1 MESVRL
7 GSTGLKV
14 SRLALGCMSYGD
26 PTTPGAH
33 EWSLHDDEAQP
44 FFEQAIELGITFW
57 DTANVYQ
64 AGTSEEVV
72 GRAIKRY
79 SRREDIVLATKVFG
93 RMHDG
98 PGGQGLSRK
107 AILEQIDASLAR
119 LGTDYVDLYQIHR
132 FDPDTP
138 VEETME
144 ALHDV
149 VKAGKVRYIGASSMY
164 AWQFAKL
171 QHAADL
177 GGWTR
182 FVSMQNQYNLLRRQD
197 EPELMAMCADMGVGL
212 VPYSPQGKGRL
223 ARPWGEQSLRSTVDK
238 VVQAFDSPLDEPV
251 VNAVQQV
258 AEARGVTM
266 AQVALAWVLK
276 QPRRLRPDRRRD
288 QGTSPPRSRRGAG
301 PELTDDE
308 VRRWRS
314 RTPARGLP
322 GSDETETNHGRRG
335 DRAPPRPAIL
345 ERDAVRLVVRDSEDR
360 ILLFHTHE
368 TPCPS
373 SACGGGCPAAASTR
387 LRRT

>member
-1 MESVRL
+1 MEYVRL

-33 EWSLHDDEAQP
+33 EWSLDDEDAQP
-44 FFEQAIELGITFW
+44 FFRQAIDLGITFW

-72 GRAIKRY
+72 GRAITRY
-79 SRREDIVLATKVFG
+79 SRREDIVLATKVHG
-93 RMHDG
+93 KMHDG

-144 ALHDV
+144 ALHDI

-177 GGWTR
+177 HGWTR

-223 ARPWGEQSLRSTVDK
+223 ARPVGGAEPALHRGQRGPVLRLTPGRAGREGRCK
-238 VVQAFDSPLDEPV
+238 I
-251 VNAVQQV
+251 
-258 AEARGVTM
+258 AEARHVTM
-266 AQVALAWVLK
+266 AQVALAWVLSK
-276 QPRRLRPDRRRD
+276 AAVSAPIV
-288 QGTSPPRSRRGAG
+288 GATKPHHL
-301 PELTDDE
+301 PEAVAALDLTF
-308 VRRWRS
+308 
-314 RTPARGLP
+314 
-322 GSDETETNHGRRG
+322 SDEEITALEEHYTP
-335 DRAPPRPAIL
+335 RA
-345 ERDAVRLVVRDSEDR
+345 VVV
-360 ILLFHTHE
+360 LTV
-368 TPCPS
+368 T
-373 SACGGGCPAAASTR
+373 
-387 LRRT
+387 

>member
-1 MESVRL
+1 MEHVRV
-7 GSTGLKV
+7 GDSGLKV

-33 EWSLHDDEAQP
+33 EWSLVDEDAQP
-44 FFEQAIELGITFW
+44 FFRQAVELGITFW

-72 GRAIKRY
+72 GRAITRY

-107 AILEQIDASLAR
+107 AIMEQIDASLAR
-119 LGTDYVDLYQIHR
+119 LQTDYIDLYQIHR
-132 FDPDTP
+132 FDPETP

-149 VKAGKVRYIGASSMY
+149 VRAGKVRYLGASSMY

-182 FVSMQNQYNLLRRQD
+182 FASMQNQYNLLRRHD

-223 ARPWGEQSLRSTVDK
+223 ARPWGEQSHRSTVDH

-251 VNAVQQV
+251 VNAVQTV
-258 AEARGVTM
+258 ADARGISM
-266 AQVALAWVLK
+266 AQVALAWVLNN
-276 QPRRLRPDRRRD
+276 PAV
-288 QGTSPPRSRRGAG
+288 SAAIVGATK
-301 PELTDDE
+301 PHHLSEAVAALDIHLTDDE
-308 VRRWRS
+308 
-314 RTPARGLP
+314 
-322 GSDETETNHGRRG
+322 N
-335 DRAPPRPAIL
+335 
-345 ERDAVRLVVRDSEDR
+345 
-360 ILLFHTHE
+360 
-368 TPCPS
+368 
-373 SACGGGCPAAASTR
+373 
-387 LRRT
+387 

>member
-1 MESVRL
+1 MEYVRL
-7 GSTGLKV
+7 GDSGLKV

-33 EWSLHDDEAQP
+33 EWSLVDDEAQP
-44 FFEQAIELGITFW
+44 FFQQAVELGITFW

-72 GRAIKRY
+72 GRAIKRC

-107 AILEQIDASLAR
+107 AILEQIDASLTR

-132 FDPDTP
+132 FDPETP

-144 ALHDV
+144 ALHDI

-164 AWQFAKL
+164 GWQFAKL

-212 VPYSPQGKGRL
+212 IPYSPQGKGRL
-223 ARPWGEQSLRSTVDK
+223 ARPYGEQSLRSTVDK
-238 VVQAFDSPLDEPV
+238 VVQAFDAPRDEPV
-251 VNAVQQV
+251 INTVQQV

-266 AQVALAWVLK
+266 AQVALAWVLTNPIVSAPIVGATK
-276 QPRRLRPDRRRD
+276 PHHLPEAVAALDLRLTADEIEALQAPY
-288 QGTSPPRSRRGAG
+288 TNEG
-301 PELTDDE
+301 PS
-308 VRRWRS
+308 W
-314 RTPARGLP
+314 
-322 GSDETETNHGRRG
+322 
-335 DRAPPRPAIL
+335 
-345 ERDAVRLVVRDSEDR
+345 
-360 ILLFHTHE
+360 F
-368 TPCPS
+368 
-373 SACGGGCPAAASTR
+373 
-387 LRRT
+387 

>member
-1 MESVRL
+1 
-7 GSTGLKV
+7 
-14 SRLALGCMSYGD
+14 
-26 PTTPGAH
+26 
-33 EWSLHDDEAQP
+33 
-44 FFEQAIELGITFW
+44 
-57 DTANVYQ
+57 
-64 AGTSEEVV
+64 VV
-72 GRAIKRY
+72 GRAIKRF
-79 SRREDIVLATKVFG
+79 SRREDIVLATKVFVK
-93 RMHDG
+93 MHDG

-149 VKAGKVRYIGASSMY
+149 IRAGKVRYIGASSMY

-223 ARPWGEQSLRSTVDK
+223 ARPWGEQSLRSNVDH
-238 VVQAFDSPLDEPV
+238 VVQAFDSPVDEPV
-251 VNAVQQV
+251 VNAVEKV

-276 QPRRLRPDRRRD
+276 NPGVSAPIV
-288 QGTSPPRSRRGAG
+288 GATKPHHL
-301 PELTDDE
+301 PEAVAALDLVLTDHE
-308 VRRWRS
+308 IH
-314 RTPARGLP
+314 A
-322 GSDETETNHGRRG
+322 
-335 DRAPPRPAIL
+335 L
-345 ERDAVRLVVRDSEDR
+345 EESYTRQG
-360 ILLFHTHE
+360 
-368 TPCPS
+368 PS
-373 SACGGGCPAAASTR
+373 WF
-387 LRRT
+387 